1 MEGSKINGGL
11 IMSIIGLQIK
21 KYRIECGYTQEQLGK
36 IIGVTTQAVSKWER
50 GSTPDAEIIPNIA
63 DSH

>member
-1 MEGSKINGGL
+1 
-11 IMSIIGLQIK
+11 MSIIGLQIK